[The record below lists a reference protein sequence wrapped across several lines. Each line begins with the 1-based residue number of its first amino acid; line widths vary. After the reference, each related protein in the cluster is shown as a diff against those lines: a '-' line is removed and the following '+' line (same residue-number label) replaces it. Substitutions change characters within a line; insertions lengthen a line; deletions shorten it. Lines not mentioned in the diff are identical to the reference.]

1 MNQQSSTDLS
11 VSSNVS
17 PDTIS
22 RRAYELWEAEGRP
35 EGCDLRHWLQ
45 AEQEL
50 SGRDVKNN
58 LSGNTAQVPAPSGNS
73 DVTPLQGT
81 RAAAA
86 VTASASR
93 ESGSRENGGAKR
105 GASPAMSAQDRN
117 GNSSAQNATKR
128 KPATA
133 PAL

>member
-11 VSSNVS
+11 ASVNVS
-17 PDTIS
+17 PDAIS
-22 RRAYELWEAEGRP
+22 RRAYELWESEGRP
-35 EGCDLRHWLQ
+35 EGCDQRHWLQ

-50 SGRDVKNN
+50 AGSTGR
-58 LSGNTAQVPAPSGNS
+58 VPARNS

-86 VTASASR
+86 ASASASR
-93 ESGSRENGGAKR
+93 ESNGAAGAKR
-105 GASPAMSAQDRN
+105 GTASGLMQEKN
-117 GNSSAQNATKR
+117 GGVTQNGTKR
-128 KPATA
+128 KPAAA

>member
-11 VSSNVS
+11 ASSNIS

-50 SGRDVKNN
+50 SGRDTKNN
-58 LSGNTAQVPAPSGNS
+58 LSGNTAQVPARDS

-86 VTASASR
+86 ATASAT
-93 ESGSRENGGAKR
+93 RENGSGKR
-105 GASPAMSAQDRN
+105 GTSSGTPAQDRN
-117 GNSSAQNATKR
+117 GNNAAQNGTKR
-128 KPATA
+128 KPAA
-133 PAL
+133 AAL